1 MNDTFEIVENR
12 VSGFSGVICFL
23 IEEEDSINDHILLVK
38 SLNIILKDYS
48 EINEIYTTTDI
59 DQLSKLIK
67 SKN

>member
-1 MNDTFEIVENR
+1 MNGTFEIVENR